1 MTSFCGDSPVL
12 SLLHR
17 HVWQRLPQRPRR
29 TVLLHGAALAA
40 PRPSPDAD
48 PALPL
53 IVVGNFGSASGLGES
68 ARLCYDA
75 LTAAGLPVFGID
87 LTSVLMQPG
96 DHRARDP
103 HPSRQCAARP
113 ARPAR
118 HRPPLLGN
126 QACGGLLVLGAA
138 AHSRGL
144 APRDC
149 VCA

>member
-87 LTSVLMQPG
+87 LTSVLMQPKDLG
-96 DHRARDP
+96 FDYADGRGVIGRGTLIVHVNAPLVPLAMLGIGRRG
-103 HPSRQCAARP
+103 
-113 ARPAR
+113 
-118 HRPPLLGN
+118 LLGKT
-126 QACGGLLVLGAA
+126 GGGCWA
-138 AHSRGL
+138 RG
-144 APRDC
+144 
-149 VCA
+149 